1 MLYIVAA
8 QHLSHG
14 GLSVMEVMSLSQLT
28 KRENEVLRMV
38 SLGKCN
44 KEIAQYLQI
53 SVATTQNHLRNL
65 YKKLQVRNRTE
76 AAEKYWKESVVK
88 ND

>member
-1 MLYIVAA
+1 
-8 QHLSHG
+8 
-14 GLSVMEVMSLSQLT
+14 MEAVNLAQLT

-53 SVATTQNHLRNL
+53 SVATTQNHLQNL

-76 AAEKYWKESVVK
+76 AAEKYWRGAVTENS
-88 ND
+88 